1 VHRAGTLVLSAA
13 MAVIGVALIVQG
25 AGAGHGV
32 SFTRVLLG
40 ALFVAAGGARIYI
53 ELRRGRGG

>member
-1 VHRAGTLVLSAA
+1 VLSAA

-25 AGAGHGV
+25 AGAGHAV
-32 SFTRVLLG
+32 SATRLLLG
-40 ALFVAAGGARIYI
+40 ALFVAVGSTRIYL